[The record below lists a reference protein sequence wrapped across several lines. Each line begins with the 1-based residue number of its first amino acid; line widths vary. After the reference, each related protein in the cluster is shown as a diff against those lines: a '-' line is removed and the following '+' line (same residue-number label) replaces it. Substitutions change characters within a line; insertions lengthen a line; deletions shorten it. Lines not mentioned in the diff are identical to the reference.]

1 MAQIYR
7 VHSPVRAIERIQG
20 GMDEEGEDG
29 VGWGRELAYNGVG
42 VDQGASHFGLLFHL
56 DIAADLKL
64 SFFVVVIAV

>member
-1 MAQIYR
+1 
-7 VHSPVRAIERIQG
+7 
-20 GMDEEGEDG
+20 MDEEGEDG
-29 VGWGRELAYNGVG
+29 VGWGRELAYKGVG